1 MAHLCGT
8 HLATVHVCEL
18 QTILSTVLLNSVFDI
33 ICYMTI
39 SHANFPTR
47 NVLIKYAAHVLII
60 GICTGE
66 VLSTLLLFHYYV
78 NPASENGS
86 IRAMIKN

>member
-18 QTILSTVLLNSVFDI
+18 QTILSTVILNSVFDI

-39 SHANFPTR
+39 SHANLSHTQCA
-47 NVLIKYAAHVLII
+47 VAHVLII
-60 GICTGE
+60 GIFTGK
-66 VLSTLLLFHYYV
+66 VPSTLLLFHYYA

-86 IRAMIKN
+86 IHAIKN